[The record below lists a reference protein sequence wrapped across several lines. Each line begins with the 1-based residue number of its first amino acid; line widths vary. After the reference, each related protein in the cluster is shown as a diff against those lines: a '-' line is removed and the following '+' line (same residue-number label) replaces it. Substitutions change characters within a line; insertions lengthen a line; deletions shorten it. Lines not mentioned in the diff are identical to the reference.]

1 MLHSKYVSYL
11 WWQFPWVE
19 SIWSRQINEIT
30 VDQTRLA
37 SLPFRAQSFQKANLP
52 CIIMSACDLGQALF
66 NALVLLET
74 LAEEGRQ
81 NALFWSLCCSSSP
94 PLECSP
100 TPTAGDLQLSLPA
113 HCSSIAVGEV
123 HAEPGRRC
131 WRRRAAQSCVQAHK
145 LITSETL
152 QTLTAGEV
160 ASRVCACLCF
170 CARVKMK
177 NKVLLD
183 DNAQRR
189 RKSVVRELHDYF
201 SSSSG

>member
-1 MLHSKYVSYL
+1 M
-11 WWQFPWVE
+11 
-19 SIWSRQINEIT
+19 
-30 VDQTRLA
+30 DQTRLA

-100 TPTAGDLQLSLPA
+100 TPTAGYLQLSLPA
-113 HCSSIAVGEV
+113 HCSSSIAVGEV

-177 NKVLLD
+177 NKVLLNV
-183 DNAQRR
+183 NAQRR